1 MPAIHVR
8 RRAGR
13 TLIGGRASQST
24 MNYNTKTTAWRRA
37 ALHLSLAGA
46 LTLGAAPWAPVGAGQ
61 FNLPDMGDSSDAL
74 ISSGAEIRL
83 GRAFMRHVRATLP
96 VSDDPLITA
105 YLESLGNELVAADK
119 SAKGSFDF
127 FLIDQPVVNAFAG
140 PGGHVGI
147 YAGLILA
154 AQSEDELAAVIAHEI
169 AHITQHHLMR
179 GYEDQ
184 SKFNIPTMALMI
196 AAAILA
202 TQAGS
207 GDAGMAALAGIQAA
221 AIQRQINVI
230 REDEKEA
237 DRIGIATLANA
248 RRDPYAMAAFFERL
262 SKTSRLYEN
271 NAPEFLRTHPVNS
284 NRIGDALGRAA
295 EYGVRQRPD
304 SLRFLLAR
312 ARLREASYDRPEK
325 SLAAF
330 KASLREGRFSNES
343 AERYG
348 YTLALLRSGQL
359 DEAKAEASRLL
370 AGQPSLAEFIVLDAR
385 IDLKQGRTDAA
396 LAHLREAVGLYP
408 GNWPLRVAYAE
419 ALTSAG
425 QPRKAMEQL
434 KAVAAVRPG
443 NAMVLDL
450 LGQVAIKSGD
460 KGASLRYR
468 AEKLYAEGDL
478 EPAIKQLEFALR
490 QRDLDYYEAAQIQ
503 VLLESW
509 KEEERA
515 QKKRGRDPFGLNA
528 AGAADG
534 PKTLIDIRRG
544 AK

>member
-1 MPAIHVR
+1 MNHSNKTIGL
-8 RRAGR
+8 RRA
-13 TLIGGRASQST
+13 TLALGV
-24 MNYNTKTTAWRRA
+24 A
-37 ALHLSLAGA
+37 AA
-46 LTLGAAPWAPVGAGQ
+46 LTLGALPWAPAGAGQ
-61 FNLPDMGDSSDAL
+61 FNLPDIGDSSDAMM
-74 ISSGAEIRL
+74 STGAEIRL
-83 GRAFMRHVRATLP
+83 GRAFMRHVRASLP
-96 VSDDPLITA
+96 VLDDPLVTA

-147 YAGLILA
+147 YAGLVLA
-154 AQSEDELAAVIAHEI
+154 AQSEDELAAVMAHEI
-169 AHITQHHLMR
+169 AHVTQRHLMR

-184 SKFNIPTMALMI
+184 SKLNIPTMALMI
-196 AAAILA
+196 AAAILSA
-202 TQAGS
+202 QVS
-207 GDAGMAALAGIQAA
+207 GDAGVAAMAGIQAA

-230 REDEKEA
+230 RDNEKEA

-271 NAPEFLRTHPVNS
+271 GAPEFLRTHPVNS

-295 EYGVRQRPD
+295 EHGTRQRPD

-330 KASLREGRFSNES
+330 RASLREGRFSNES

-348 YTLALLRSGQL
+348 YALALLRAGQL
-359 DEAKAEASRLL
+359 DDARTEATRLL
-370 AGQPSLAEFIVLDAR
+370 ASQPSLAEFIVLDAR
-385 IDLKQGRTDAA
+385 VDLKQGRLDAA
-396 LAHLREAVGLYP
+396 LDHLRQAVSLYP
-408 GNWPLRVAYAE
+408 GNWALRITYAE
-419 ALTSAG
+419 ALSAAG

-434 KAVAAVRPG
+434 KAVASARPG
-443 NAMVLDL
+443 NAMLLEL
-450 LGQVAIKSGD
+450 LGQAALKSGD
-460 KGASLRYR
+460 KGASFRYR
-468 AEKLYAEGDL
+468 AEKLYAEGDV

-503 VLLESW
+503 VLLDGW
-509 KEEERA
+509 KEESRA
-515 QKKRGRDPFGLNA
+515 QKKRGRDPFDFSA
-528 AGAADG
+528 AGAAV
-534 PKTLIDIRRG
+534 PPQ
-544 AK
+544 APH